1 MCVAMSPMAP
11 EHATRECVRS
21 RRVNPGMRTATSWC
35 RMVRLSFSISA
46 SLPPSLPPSLSP
58 PPFHSSLSLFPL
70 AVVQLIVNAPF
81 ALERE
86 CRLRDG
92 ARLGVQL
99 RGVWSRLHSGQSEP
113 VSGLWS
119 RSFWVSVL
127 PRVQHRL
134 LGATSSCNSELN
146 LAGQSCRR
154 M

>member
-1 MCVAMSPMAP
+1 
-11 EHATRECVRS
+11 
-21 RRVNPGMRTATSWC
+21 
-35 RMVRLSFSISA
+35 MVRLSFSIPG
-46 SLPPSLPPSLSP
+46 SLPPSLPPSL
-58 PPFHSSLSLFPL
+58 FPR

-86 CRLRDG
+86 CRLRDSPG
-92 ARLGVQL
+92 LGVQL